1 MGTKIFILIV
11 DQDPHGPACQAVASR
26 RSYVSVTVWERGRLG
41 ARETRQTARFQIRT
55 AATRAGLENSPW
67 SGPGGVNAV
76 FQESGAEIGPVPA
89 EHRWIQYKATLISP
103 NCANSPV
110 LRRVEIGL

>member
-1 MGTKIFILIV
+1 MVFPVLSRKVWV
-11 DQDPHGPACQAVASR
+11 DIAVASYHSGDH

-55 AATRAGLENSPW
+55 AATRVGLENSPW
-67 SGPGGVNAV
+67 SGPGGVSEV
-76 FQESGAEIGPVPA
+76 FRESGAEIGPVPA
-89 EHRWIQYKATLISP
+89 EHRRIQYKSTLISP